1 MTATMVIGQYGIF
14 EHFTRFPW
22 VLPVYRYTDRVS
34 LLQSLQEK
42 VMTPAEQKAQE
53 LEKR

>member
-1 MTATMVIGQYGIF
+1 MF

-22 VLPVYRYTDRVS
+22 VLPVYHYTDEES
-34 LLQSLQEK
+34 LLQSLKEK
-42 VMTPAEQKAQE
+42 VIIPAEQKAKE